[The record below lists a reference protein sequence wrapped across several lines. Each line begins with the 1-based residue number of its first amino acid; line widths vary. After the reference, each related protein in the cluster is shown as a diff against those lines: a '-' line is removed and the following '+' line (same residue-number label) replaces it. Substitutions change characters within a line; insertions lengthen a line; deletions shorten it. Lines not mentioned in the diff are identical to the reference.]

1 MDGMIR
7 SLAMISGLALTL
19 ALFAVGAA
27 AQQVIISPGGSQFQP
42 PPLPPP
48 TPNVPVPVTP
58 MFGPRPQQNYV
69 PASPPPSFSDRVVG
83 CLQQGAAA
91 GLGPNERAAY
101 SRACANRQ

>member
-1 MDGMIR
+1 MTR
-7 SLAMISGLALTL
+7 SLAIISGLAL
-19 ALFAVGAA
+19 ALFAGTAA
-27 AQQVIISPGGSQFQP
+27 AQQVIISPGGSQLVP
-42 PPLPPP
+42 PPPAP

-69 PASPPPSFSDRVVG
+69 ASPRPSFSDRVVG

-101 SRACANRQ
+101 SRSCANQQ